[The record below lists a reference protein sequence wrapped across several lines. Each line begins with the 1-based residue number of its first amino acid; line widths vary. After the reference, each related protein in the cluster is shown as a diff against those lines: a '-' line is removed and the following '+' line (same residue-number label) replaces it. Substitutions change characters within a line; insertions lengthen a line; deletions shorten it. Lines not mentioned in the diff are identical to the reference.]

1 MSKTSDY
8 FMEQQ
13 SLIPFPVDD
22 SRFPTPHQLAMSD
35 PRYDQRYHDISNQ
48 LMNLAIMHYPEMHNG
63 QSHMVSIK
71 DDSSLRHMFFRINM
85 YQLITLIETLAT
97 ESILGDTIPTDQQI
111 RRSFIEYVQ
120 KADPIPF

>member
-8 FMEQQ
+8 YMEQL
-13 SLIPFPVDD
+13 SMIPLSIDE
-22 SRFPTPHQLAMSD
+22 SRYPTPHKLAMSD

-71 DDSSLRHMFFRINM
+71 DESSLRHMFFRINM

-111 RRSFIEYVQ
+111 RRSFIEYVE